1 MLVVLDSS
9 VLVAGFR
16 SNRGA
21 SFRMLELLRDGRFR
35 IAMSVAIALE
45 YEAVL
50 VRHAH
55 ELGLSQTEATAL
67 VDFLC
72 AVGRRHDVHFLWRP
86 ALRDPGDE
94 FVLELAVASASQAIV
109 THNVRDFR
117 GAEAFG
123 VRVVTPAAFLRLLEE
138 ES

>member
-1 MLVVLDSS
+1 MLVALDSR

-16 SNRGA
+16 SRRGA
-21 SFRMLELLRDGRFR
+21 SFRTLELLRDGRFQV
-35 IAMSVAIALE
+35 AVSVALALE

-50 VRHAH
+50 VRHAR
-55 ELGLSQTEATAL
+55 ELDLSRTEAIGL

-72 AVGRRHDVHFLWRP
+72 GIGSHHDVHFLWRP
-86 ALRDPGDE
+86 TLRDPRDE
-94 FVLELAVASASQAIV
+94 FILELAVASASHAIV

-117 GAEAFG
+117 GADAFG
-123 VRVVTPAAFLRLLEE
+123 IRVATPAVFLRLVEE

>member
-16 SNRGA
+16 SRRGA
-21 SFRMLELLRDGRFR
+21 SFRMLELLRDGRFQ
-35 IAMSVAIALE
+35 IAMSVALALE

-55 ELGLSQTEATAL
+55 ELDLSRREATDL

-72 AVGRRHDVHFLWRP
+72 DIGRRHEMHFLWRP
-86 ALRDPGDE
+86 TLRDPHDE
-94 FVLELAVASASQAIV
+94 FVLELAVASACQAIV

-117 GAEAFG
+117 GAGAFG
-123 VRVVTPAAFLRLLEE
+123 VRVVTPAAFLRLIEE